1 MKQKPFASV
10 WCSCSDQFPGPHNK
24 GKYTQDSTT
33 IRTHSGLPSCV
44 HAPPQPAPHKT
55 TLPTNQ
61 PSQPPALPTTQQSQI
76 PVPTTN
82 RAHPLSSQN
91 CLSHTVHLTISARP
105 TVANAPTH
113 VAACITS
120 FLPTDLPLLRS
131 QRSPPLSS
139 LNRTRVR
146 RAANVGLP
154 RFKCHSLRSLC
165 HWRQN
170 RPPFHCGEAHE
181 DRPLAE
187 HAAIANDDGLP

>member
-1 MKQKPFASV
+1 MSGAR
-10 WCSCSDQFPGPHNK
+10 SDQFPGPHNK

-139 LNRTRVR
+139 LSCTCIRRV
-146 RAANVGLP
+146 ANVGLS
-154 RFKCHSLRSLC
+154 RFEGHSLCPLG

-170 RPPFHCGEAHE
+170 RPLLHRGKAHE
-181 DRPLAE
+181 GRPLAE
-187 HAAIANDDGLP
+187 HATIANDDGLR